1 MRKRRRGVVGAW
13 AVGALAAACAL
24 WAVADFVVAAR
35 ADAPDERILAE
46 RPAGERGDVVEL
58 HRLLPDASDH
68 VGRAVRVDGTVVGA
82 GTAGGFFV
90 RDLRDNVVFV
100 GSAARPGAGTP
111 VRVEGVLEPLP
122 PAEETERL
130 QEAGAAAVA
139 GRDARLLRDVQVV
152 ARRGSAVAVM
162 AG

>member
-1 MRKRRRGVVGAW
+1 VVGAW
-13 AVGALAAACAL
+13 AVGALAAACAI
-24 WAVADFVVAAR
+24 WAVADFVTAAR

-46 RPAGERGDVVEL
+46 RSAERSSNAVEL
-58 HRLLPDASDH
+58 HRLLPDASAH
-68 VGRAVRVDGTVVGA
+68 VGREVRVDGTVVGA

-100 GSAARPGAGTP
+100 GSPARPGAGTA
-111 VRVEGVLEPLP
+111 VRVEGVLEPMP
-122 PAEETERL
+122 PEEEKERVR
-130 QEAGAAAVA
+130 EAGAAAVA
-139 GRDARLLRDVQVV
+139 GSDARLLRDVQVV